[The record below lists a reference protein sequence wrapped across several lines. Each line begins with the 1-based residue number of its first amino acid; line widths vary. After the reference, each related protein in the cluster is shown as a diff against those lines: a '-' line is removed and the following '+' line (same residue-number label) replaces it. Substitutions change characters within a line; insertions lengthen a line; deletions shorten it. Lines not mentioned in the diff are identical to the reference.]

1 MDRTQ
6 YYFDMYKT
14 LLLLENSIERIIDNK
29 HIRQSN
35 IRLSKKLVDEFFEII
50 KPNSYFGL
58 DTSIQFPEILL

>member
-1 MDRTQ
+1 
-6 YYFDMYKT
+6 MYKT